1 MSLLGDDIARALPE
15 LRAQALSCMV
25 DSGHVE
31 AITGSS
37 NDPSTHQR
45 INAWTPSWTGPM
57 QVRVTSI
64 EQMVLAGGQEVAVV
78 RAMVDI
84 PDHVTVT
91 TQHRIRVTST
101 RDPLLAGVPL
111 YVRAVQP
118 GTWLARRKLTV
129 TSDQG

>member
-31 AITGSS
+31 TITGSS
-37 NDPSTHQR
+37 DDPSTHQR
-45 INAWTPSWTGPM
+45 INTWTPSWTGPM

-78 RAMVDI
+78 RAMVFIGSVLYIVGLILTDI
-84 PDHVTVT
+84 SYTLVDP
-91 TQHRIRVTST
+91 RIRFD
-101 RDPLLAGVPL
+101 R
-111 YVRAVQP
+111 
-118 GTWLARRKLTV
+118 
-129 TSDQG
+129 